1 MDVRD
6 IIIESLDIDNSSCEE
21 LLREM
26 DRLEFVVIEDK
37 KTSTFE
43 DKVRFICLAHVFGEV
58 MERDYSCKQIKTFLK
73 KHWHYDDPRATLT
86 ANRLNEARRVYTR
99 LPKIVENCAA
109 VPYVDIRDLDMH
121 ELYLAHTLSWVLK
134 RNAESKPKRKILDKV
149 PVEVDIGSVE
159 QTKRDIIN
167 SDWYQAAR
175 KHPKLVA
182 SVLSGITTFV
192 MNDSIYQ
199 SQKD

>member
-73 KHWHYDDPRATLT
+73 KHFY
-86 ANRLNEARRVYTR
+86 
-99 LPKIVENCAA
+99 
-109 VPYVDIRDLDMH
+109 
-121 ELYLAHTLSWVLK
+121 
-134 RNAESKPKRKILDKV
+134 
-149 PVEVDIGSVE
+149 
-159 QTKRDIIN
+159 
-167 SDWYQAAR
+167 
-175 KHPKLVA
+175 
-182 SVLSGITTFV
+182 
-192 MNDSIYQ
+192 
-199 SQKD
+199 